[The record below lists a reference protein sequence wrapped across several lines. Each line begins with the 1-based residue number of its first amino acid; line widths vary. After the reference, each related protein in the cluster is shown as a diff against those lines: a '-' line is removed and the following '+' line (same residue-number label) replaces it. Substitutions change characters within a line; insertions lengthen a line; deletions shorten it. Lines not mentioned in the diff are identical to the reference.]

1 MGKTFEVRGI
11 AKCVLIYRGLAVQP
25 KRVFHLFMNENE
37 FNTFK
42 DNIDIISC
50 NEVELQKSEPV
61 IEEKP
66 KGDDE
71 NVELHKSNTIRKRKS
86 KASV

>member
-37 FNTFK
+37 FNLSPH
-42 DNIDIISC
+42 DLCIY
-50 NEVELQKSEPV
+50 
-61 IEEKP
+61 
-66 KGDDE
+66 
-71 NVELHKSNTIRKRKS
+71 
-86 KASV
+86 